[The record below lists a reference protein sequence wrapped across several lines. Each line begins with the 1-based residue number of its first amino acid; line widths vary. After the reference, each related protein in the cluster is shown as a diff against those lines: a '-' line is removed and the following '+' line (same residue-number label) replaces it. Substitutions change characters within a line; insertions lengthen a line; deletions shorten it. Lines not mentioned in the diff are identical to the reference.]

1 MYIEYLRRLC
11 QVVVGLLQRSGH
23 LRELVCGA
31 LVEHGFAYME
41 DSLQF
46 LPGHQGPEIL
56 LEMVHEKY
64 DFPGFAD
71 MGLQPFAV
79 AAGIVILRKRVLQ
92 GSDVKYCRNISFLQP
107 VEDMFQVV
115 CDLPAMIDKTVPAVC
130 PNRVEYKD
138 MRLIQDKAEI
148 L

>member
-56 LEMVHEKY
+56 LEMIHEK
-64 DFPGFAD
+64 DNFTRFTD
-71 MGLQPFAV
+71 MGLQPLTVAV
-79 AAGIVILRKRVLQ
+79 GIVILGKRVLQ
-92 GSDVKYCRNISFLQP
+92 GSYVKYCRSISFLQP
-107 VEDMFQVV
+107 
-115 CDLPAMIDKTVPAVC
+115 
-130 PNRVEYKD
+130 
-138 MRLIQDKAEI
+138 
-148 L
+148 